1 MAANDPSPVVR
12 LYLASAMQRTALA
25 AVQAHLLDAMPVAA
39 YMLGARVIEKHF
51 TLTRAMRGTDHRFSL
66 EPVGMKK
73 MIRDLQRTR
82 MALGDG
88 RKKVYASE
96 AGPVLKMG
104 KKLVA
109 ARDLGEGHV
118 LTATDIAIKSP
129 GDGLPPFYLDQ
140 LIGQTLSRAL
150 RTDETITLES
160 IRPVASAGADRA
172 AAGV

>member
-1 MAANDPSPVVR
+1 
-12 LYLASAMQRTALA
+12 
-25 AVQAHLLDAMPVAA
+25 
-39 YMLGARVIEKHF
+39 
-51 TLTRAMRGTDHRFSL
+51 MRGTDHRFSL

-82 MALGDG
+82 LALGDG

-109 ARDLGEGHV
+109 ARDLREGHV
-118 LTATDIAIKSP
+118 LTAADIAIKSP
-129 GDGLPPFYLDQ
+129 GDGLAPFYLDQ
-140 LIGQTLSRAL
+140 LLGQTLTRDL
-150 RTDETITLES
+150 RVDESITLES
-160 IRPVASAGADRA
+160 VKQSSDRA